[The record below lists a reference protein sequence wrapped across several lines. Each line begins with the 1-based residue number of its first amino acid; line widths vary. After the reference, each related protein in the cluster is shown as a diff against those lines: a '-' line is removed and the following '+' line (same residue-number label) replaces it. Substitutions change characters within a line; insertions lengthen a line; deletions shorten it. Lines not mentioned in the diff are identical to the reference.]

1 MFHRDNTYGPEVEN
15 VFGTF
20 CERLVKALY
29 IRRAPNVIAYKIE
42 RQFSLMCL
50 QEVVVAESFRPT
62 DDAKNL

>member
-29 IRRAPNVIAYKIE
+29 FRRAPNVIAYKIE